1 MIVSFCGH
9 SDFSFDENDLEN
21 KIFNIFESFGKKP
34 ITFYLGLCGKFDWF
48 VYKCCKK
55 WQATHPNCRLVF
67 VSPYRDNKYLKEQA
81 EYFPVD
87 EVALF
92 DGIEKTPPK
101 FAILKRNEWVVN
113 KSDFVIGW
121 VMFPWGGA
129 AKTLEYAR
137 RKKKKFINI
146 AKQ

>member
-34 ITFYLGLCGKFDWF
+34 LTFYLGLCGKFDWF
-48 VYKCCKK
+48 AHKCCKK
-55 WQATHPNCRLVF
+55 WQAAHPNCHLVF

-81 EYFPVD
+81 EFFPVD

-101 FAILKRNEWVVN
+101 FAILKRNECVVN
-113 KSDFVIGW
+113 KSDFVIAW
-121 VMFPWGGA
+121 VKLPWGGA
-129 AKTLEYAR
+129 AKTLEYAK

-146 AKQ
+146 AK